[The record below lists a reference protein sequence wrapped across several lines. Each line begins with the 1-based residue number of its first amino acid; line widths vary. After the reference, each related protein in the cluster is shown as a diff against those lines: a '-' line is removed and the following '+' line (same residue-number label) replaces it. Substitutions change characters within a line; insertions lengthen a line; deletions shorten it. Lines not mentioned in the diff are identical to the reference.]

1 MSIRASGD
9 GWAAR
14 SKARSVSMVTTL
26 PLSIVA
32 RPLLQQPASPLWNG
46 HGWQTHYA
54 VLAGGRTVS
63 DPDGTNLVQVLLGG
77 ADLRTVHPGVV
88 MPSFGKGFLDAE
100 LAAASKYVIGRLGGQ
115 TGRVSP
121 EQLRQDRSNQP

>member
-1 MSIRASGD
+1 MGSFGRLRFCAWS
-9 GWAAR
+9 
-14 SKARSVSMVTTL
+14 S
-26 PLSIVA
+26 
-32 RPLLQQPASPLWNG
+32 SPLWNG
-46 HGWQTHYA
+46 HGWQTHHA

-63 DPDGTNLVQVLLGG
+63 DPDGTNLAQVLLGG

-88 MPSFGKGFLDAE
+88 MPSFGKGFSDADF
-100 LAAASKYVIGRLGGQ
+100 AAASDYVIGHLGGQ